1 MTVSL
6 SPRGE
11 QLVREKVRS
20 GEFANAEAVVEFA
33 LGRLAAPAAADDLK
47 QRDREAT
54 DEERLRALDEFFS
67 EVDRDLDPGG
77 PALPE
82 EALSRRNLYD
92 DRRNR
97 V

>member
-33 LGRLAAPAAADDLK
+33 LGRLAVPAAADDLEP
-47 QRDREAT
+47 RGPEGAG
-54 DEERLRALDEFFS
+54 EERLRALDEFFS
-67 EVDRDLDPGG
+67 EVDRDPDPGG
-77 PALPE
+77 PAIPE

-92 DRRNR
+92 NRRNR